1 MNTDGARPN
10 AARRKRSSSL
20 PERYA
25 GAPMPQDGYS
35 IDALRRRLSEH
46 RYQPITDDERNI
58 RHAVL
63 VPFYRVDDTLHVV
76 LTKRTENLRSQR
88 GHVSF
93 PGGGRE
99 PQDAD
104 LLATALRES
113 HEEIGLDP
121 AHVEVFGRIDDF
133 STRDGEVLIAGY
145 AGLVD
150 PARSPYPWQPSV
162 YEVAVILEVPM
173 AHLFDAANWT
183 LKAPRELNGRMWQ
196 NEDLHFQ
203 GHRVFGATT
212 RALRRV
218 LEVGFGVQR

>member
-1 MNTDGARPN
+1 MSPD
-10 AARRKRSSSL
+10 
-20 PERYA
+20 EF
-25 GAPMPQDGYS
+25 S
-35 IDALRRRLSEH
+35 IDAIRRRLSEH
-46 RYQPITDDERNI
+46 RYRPITDDERSI

-63 VPFYRVDDTLHVV
+63 VPFYLANDALHVV
-76 LTKRTENLRSQR
+76 LTKRTEHLRSQR

-113 HEEIGLDP
+113 QEEIGLDP
-121 AHVEVFGRIDDF
+121 AHVEVLGRIDDF

-145 AGLVD
+145 AGLID
-150 PARSPYPWQPSV
+150 PARSPYAWQPSAF
-162 YEVAVILEVPM
+162 EVAVILEVPIS
-173 AHLFDAANWT
+173 HLFDAANWT
-183 LKAPRELNGRMWQ
+183 VKAPRELNGRMWP

-212 RALRRV
+212 RALRHV
-218 LEVGFGVQR
+218 LEVGFGRCHRE

>member
-1 MNTDGARPN
+1 MSNMNT
-10 AARRKRSSSL
+10 
-20 PERYA
+20 
-25 GAPMPQDGYS
+25 S
-35 IDALRRRLSEH
+35 IDTIRQRIRTH
-46 RYQPITDDERNI
+46 RYRPITDEERRI

-63 VPFYRVDDTLHVV
+63 VPFYQVGDEIRVV
-76 LTKRTENLRSQR
+76 LTKRTDKVRTQQ

-99 PQDAD
+99 PQDSD

-145 AGLVD
+145 AGLID
-150 PARSPYPWQPSV
+150 PSRSPYPWVASEF
-162 YEVAVILEVPM
+162 EVAVILEVPM
-173 AHLFDAANWT
+173 AHLFDPKSWT
-183 LKAPRELNGRMWQ
+183 VKEPRELNGRMWP
-196 NEDLHFQ
+196 NEDLHFE

-212 RALRRV
+212 RALRNV
-218 LEVGFGVQR
+218 LDIAFG

>member
-1 MNTDGARPN
+1 MSPD
-10 AARRKRSSSL
+10 
-20 PERYA
+20 EF
-25 GAPMPQDGYS
+25 S
-35 IDALRRRLSEH
+35 IDAIRRRLSEH
-46 RYQPITDDERNI
+46 RYRPITDDERSI

-63 VPFYRVDDTLHVV
+63 VPFYLANDILHVV
-76 LTKRTENLRSQR
+76 LTKRTEHLRSQR

-113 HEEIGLDP
+113 QEEIGLDP
-121 AHVEVFGRIDDF
+121 AHVEVLGRIDDF

-145 AGLVD
+145 AGLID
-150 PARSPYPWQPSV
+150 PARSPYAWQPSAF
-162 YEVAVILEVPM
+162 EVAVILEVPVS
-173 AHLFDAANWT
+173 HLFDAANWT
-183 LKAPRELNGRMWQ
+183 VKAPRELNGRMWP

-212 RALRRV
+212 RALRHV
-218 LEVGFGVQR
+218 LEVGFGRCHRE

>member
-1 MNTDGARPN
+1 MNR
-10 AARRKRSSSL
+10 
-20 PERYA
+20 ERDY
-25 GAPMPQDGYS
+25 D
-35 IDALRRRLSEH
+35 IDAIRRRIRAH
-46 RYQPITDDERNI
+46 RHRPITDDERGI

-63 VPFYRVDDTLHVV
+63 VPFYEVDGRLHVV
-76 LTKRTENLRSQR
+76 LTKRTDKVRTQQ

-150 PARSPYPWQPSV
+150 PGRSPYSWVPSEF
-162 YEVAVILEVPM
+162 EVAVILEVPV
-173 AHLFDAANWT
+173 AHLFDPASWT
-183 LKAPRELNGRMWQ
+183 VKAPRELNGRMWP

-212 RALRRV
+212 RALRNV
-218 LEVGFGVQR
+218 MGIAFGDAATTEK

>member
-1 MNTDGARPN
+1 MSEDA
-10 AARRKRSSSL
+10 
-20 PERYA
+20 
-25 GAPMPQDGYS
+25 YS
-35 IDALRRRLSEH
+35 IEALRRRLSEH
-46 RYQPITDDERNI
+46 RYRPITDDDRNI

-63 VPFYRVDDTLHVV
+63 VPFYCVNDTLHVV

-99 PQDAD
+99 PQDHD

-113 HEEIGLDP
+113 QEEIGLDP

-133 STRDGEVLIAGY
+133 STRDGEVLIAGF

-150 PARSPYPWQPSV
+150 PARSPYPWQPSSF
-162 YEVAVILEVPM
+162 EVAVILEVPLS
-173 AHLFDAANWT
+173 HLFDAANWT
-183 LKAPRELNGRMWQ
+183 PKGARELNGRMWQ
-196 NEDLHFQ
+196 NEDLHFE

-218 LEVGFGVQR
+218 LDVGFGPRVDR

>member
-1 MNTDGARPN
+1 M
-10 AARRKRSSSL
+10 S
-20 PERYA
+20 E
-25 GAPMPQDGYS
+25 DGYS
-35 IDALRRRLSEH
+35 IETLRRRLSEH
-46 RYQPITDDERNI
+46 SYRPITDDERNI

-63 VPFYRVDDTLHVV
+63 VPFYLVNDTLHVV

-113 HEEIGLDP
+113 HEEIGLEPD
-121 AHVEVFGRIDDF
+121 HVEVLGRIDDF

-150 PARSPYPWQPSV
+150 PARSPYPWQPSAF
-162 YEVAVILEVPM
+162 EVAVILEVPM
-173 AHLFDAANWT
+173 SHLFDAANWT
-183 LKAPRELNGRMWQ
+183 VKSPRELNGRMWP

-212 RALRRV
+212 RALRHV
-218 LEVGFGVQR
+218 LEIGLGPRREA